1 MALMFSFGI
10 NGKQELLTLL
20 KLKWSS
26 HVLNANAFF
35 LTVTIKQSD
44 VVLLGY
50 PLMMPM
56 SKQVRRNDL
65 EKYENVSMS
74 FS

>member
-1 MALMFSFGI
+1 MFSFGI
-10 NGKQELLTLL
+10 NGKHGLLILL
-20 KLKWSS
+20 KLKLSS
-26 HVLNANAFF
+26 LVLNANTFF

-74 FS
+74 LS